1 MGRPRGQGARV
12 AGEATARVSSRGG
25 DPRARYAAPVRVLLA
40 TLGTRGDVQPFLAL
54 GVGLRKAG
62 HDVAILTCPRFES
75 MVLRQ
80 GLPFHRLDEAL
91 LELLDTRQGRAMIG
105 RISSVAGALRI
116 LPGVLRQVG
125 PIHRRIVSD
134 AWQAVEAFRPDLIVH
149 STKVFCMPAFAAR
162 LGIGCMHVLFYPFMV
177 PTATEP
183 MAGLP
188 RLPLGG
194 GYNRATYRLV
204 AGLARLGAGPFL
216 GDWRRQFDPEGRSR
230 DSVPLRIS
238 SRRPLPILHAAS
250 PSLCPPPPDWPAHA
264 VTTGYWF
271 MPEDAST
278 PAVDEEAPAALRE
291 FVASGPAPVYIGF
304 GSMAGVDPERTTR
317 IVVEAV
323 ERARVRAVVST
334 GWGGL
339 TRDSAQALKG
349 KVFPVDAVSH
359 DWLFPRV
366 AAVVHHGGAG
376 TTTAGLRAGR
386 PTLICPFGV
395 DQPWWGRKVAAL
407 GAGPAPIGQA
417 DLTVERLAD
426 ALIEVTRSE
435 SMRAAA
441 ARIAAAM
448 QHERGVAEAIDFI
461 HRWHGG

>member
-1 MGRPRGQGARV
+1 
-12 AGEATARVSSRGG
+12 
-25 DPRARYAAPVRVLLA
+25 
-40 TLGTRGDVQPFLAL
+40 VQPFLAL

-62 HDVAILTCPRFES
+62 HEVAVLTCPRFES

-80 GLPFHRLDEAL
+80 GLPFHRLDEGL
-91 LELLDTRQGRAMIG
+91 LELLDTQQGRAMIG
-105 RISSVAGALRI
+105 KISSVVGALRI
-116 LPGVLRQVG
+116 LPGVLRQIG
-125 PIHRRIVSD
+125 PLHRRIVSD
-134 AWQAVEAFRPDLIVH
+134 AWDAVQAFAPDLIVH
-149 STKVFCMPAFAAR
+149 STKVFCMPAFAAK
-162 LGIGCMHVLFYPFMV
+162 LDIGCMHVLFYPFMV

-188 RLPLGG
+188 RLRLGG
-194 GYNRATYRLV
+194 SYNRATYRLV
-204 AGLARLGAGPFL
+204 AGLARLGASPYL
-216 GDWRRQFDPEGRSR
+216 SNWRRQFDPEGLSR
-230 DSVPLRIS
+230 DSGPLRIS
-238 SRRPLPILHAAS
+238 AKRPLPILHAAS

-271 MPEDAST
+271 MPEDAT
-278 PAVDEEAPAALRE
+278 APAIDDEAPAALQE
-291 FVASGPAPVYIGF
+291 FLAAGPAPVYIGF

-317 IVVEAV
+317 IVIEAV
-323 ERARVRAVVST
+323 ERAGVRAVVST

-339 TRDSAQALKG
+339 LRDAEQIRLER
-349 KVFPVDAVSH
+349 VFPVDAVSH

-366 AAVVHHGGAG
+366 SAVVHHGGAG

-407 GAGPAPIGQA
+407 GVGPAPIAQKL
-417 DLTVERLAD
+417 LTVERLAD
-426 ALIEVTRSE
+426 ALVEITHNE

-448 QHERGVAEAIDFI
+448 QHERGVAAAIEFI
-461 HRWHGG
+461 HRWRES